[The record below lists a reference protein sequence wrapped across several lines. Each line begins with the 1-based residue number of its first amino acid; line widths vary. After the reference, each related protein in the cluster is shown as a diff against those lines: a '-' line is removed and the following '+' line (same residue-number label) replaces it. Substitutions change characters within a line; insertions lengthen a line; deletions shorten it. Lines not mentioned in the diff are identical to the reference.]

1 MIKKILKAVFLRV
14 LNALPCDNIIM
25 FESVPDLA
33 DNTMPVFEEMIKR
46 GLNKKYKMVWWVNE
60 VTDDLP
66 KYPNTTF
73 IDDKTPHNRRLL
85 RWYLYRAKCFICCNR
100 VFEKKLEKQTTI
112 YISHGTTVKSTIQYY
127 ALPEEI
133 IDYALI
139 ASEPSKQAMAYQM
152 GIREEKVVALGYP
165 RNDVMGYVNKDLH
178 AYFEQ
183 DYKKIIVWYPT
194 YRQHKNAHMM
204 CAKNAL
210 PILHDTEQ
218 AMRLN
223 EIAKE
228 QGVLLVV
235 KPHFAQDVSYIKDYN
250 LSNIIFID
258 DSFFRKNNLTSY
270 EFVASCDALI
280 TDYSSIYYDYLLCD
294 KPVAV
299 VWEDIEEYRQNP
311 GFGVDVDE
319 KMKCAHKIYKIE
331 EFEKFLEDVAKEN
344 DIYKELRKE
353 INTWANYSTDGKN
366 AERVVDFIIDKA
378 KL

>member
-1 MIKKILKAVFLRV
+1 MIKNLIKSIL
-14 LNALPCDNIIM
+14 NHIPNGNIIM

-33 DNTMPVFEEMIKR
+33 DNTMPVFEEMMRR
-46 GLNKKYKMVWWVNE
+46 GMHRKYKMVWWVNE
-60 VTDDLP
+60 VTDKLP
-66 KYPNTTF
+66 KFENTSY
-73 IDDKTPHNRRLL
+73 IDLNTSWNRLL
-85 RWYLYRAKCFICCNR
+85 FRWYRMRAKCFICCNR
-100 VFEKKLEKQTTI
+100 VFEKGLNNQKII
-112 YISHGTTVKSTIQYY
+112 YISHGTTVKSTRQYY
-127 ALPEEI
+127 TLPND
-133 IDYALI
+133 IDYVLI
-139 ASEPSKQAMAYQM
+139 ASEPSKQAMAYEL
-152 GIREEKVVALGYP
+152 GVDEAKVVALGYP
-165 RNDVMGYVNKDLH
+165 RNDVMGKVNIDLH
-178 AYFEQ
+178 TCFEQ

-194 YRQHKNAHMM
+194 FRQHKNTNMI

-218 AMRLN
+218 AIRLN
-223 EIAKE
+223 EMAKE
-228 QGVLLVV
+228 QGVLVVV

-270 EFVASCDALI
+270 EFVSSCDALI

-299 VWEDIEEYRQNP
+299 IWEDIEEYRQNP

-331 EFEKFLEDVAKEN
+331 EFEKFLEDVATEN

-353 INTWANYSTDGKN
+353 ISTWANYSTDGKN
-366 AERVVDFIIDKA
+366 AERVTDFIIDKA
-378 KL
+378 NL